1 MARGVGRW
9 AIERRACATE
19 NHPAGEWEVAP
30 LGRFGT
36 REKAQ
41 RVIDRI
47 VVPHDDMHDFR
58 AREIGGAGGAE
69 SRKTVQVL
77 LRVSPAA
84 RDAIDRV
91 AERRG
96 LDRSATLAALAIEAD
111 AAGRLPPPRHRRPA
125 VRLVPVRRRL
135 VQRHGD
141 AGLLVDR
148 GAVRV
153 PVHEDHDLAA
163 GQDGVAEVVRG
174 DVAGHGSG
182 GHT

>member
-9 AIERRACATE
+9 AIERRTRAAE
-19 NHPAGEWEVAP
+19 SQPAGEWEIAP
-30 LGRFGT
+30 LGRFGS

-96 LDRSATLAALAIEAD
+96 LDRSAMVAALALEAD
-111 AAGRLPPPRHRRPA
+111 AAGRLPPAHARR
-125 VRLVPVRRRL
+125 VRGGLIPVRRGL
-135 VQRHGD
+135 VQRRRD
-141 AGLLVDR
+141 ARLVVPRD
-148 GAVRV
+148 AV
-153 PVHEDHDLAA
+153 E
-163 GQDGVAEVVRG
+163 
-174 DVAGHGSG
+174 
-182 GHT
+182 